1 MKINIVIGW
10 FSFLTTLEDEE
21 NVNETTESPLNWF
34 TSFFNIETSTKASV
48 PIIMT
53 DIASTTTTTTAS
65 TETNWFDSFLNIEED
80 DAAYLVN
87 KTGKL
92 FFANLF
98 FYVTKLTHVIFP
110 DTRKKG
116 KRKTYVGS
124 QLIRLHP
131 DNSWKVKD
139 LRKLQEDTQG
149 SGLMWWSTPAL
160 NRSADLLVPRGLLA
174 DVKDHLNEE
183 GIEYDVMIWDL
194 QVRIIFLC

>member
-1 MKINIVIGW
+1 
-10 FSFLTTLEDEE
+10 
-21 NVNETTESPLNWF
+21 
-34 TSFFNIETSTKASV
+34 
-48 PIIMT
+48 MT
-53 DIASTTTTTTAS
+53 Q
-65 TETNWFDSFLNIEED
+65 NN
-80 DAAYLVN
+80 
-87 KTGKL
+87 
-92 FFANLF
+92 
-98 FYVTKLTHVIFP
+98 FP

-131 DNSWKVKD
+131 NDVWKVKD

-174 DVKDHLNEE
+174 DIKDHLNEE

-194 QVRIIFLC
+194 QVRRIFFQIRFQNITNLIRFFYIQKAIAFENPKLSKKQRLELESVRGHPLTWRRYHRYADILRYMEYLSLKYPEMVELIPLGRSSEGMPLVVAKVCFDLTI